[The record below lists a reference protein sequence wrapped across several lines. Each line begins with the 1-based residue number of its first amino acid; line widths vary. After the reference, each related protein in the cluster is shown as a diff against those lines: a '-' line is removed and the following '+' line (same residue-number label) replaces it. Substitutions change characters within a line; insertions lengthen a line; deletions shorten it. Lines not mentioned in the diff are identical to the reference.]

1 MAATEVVEQR
11 VSHFLMGLGLIGT
24 MTGPLLVVLHTMPA
38 AVFAGVF
45 FVVGVGASHILRIL
59 CLASSYDEQWGS
71 IESNGI
77 LQKFIYLQAEERFIQ
92 RDEPMLFVRRRK
104 IILYIGLQFFA
115 VAACV
120 AISHTLA
127 AIGFPVLIILLIPL
141 RILLVPRWFTLK
153 ELQILDDFTTTN
165 KMVLASLGGKPG
177 LPEHSKEDDWGLE
190 RQWSQSRHGV
200 PRQRAGSLH
209 R

>member
-1 MAATEVVEQR
+1 LQR
-11 VSHFLMGLGLIGT
+11 
-24 MTGPLLVVLHTMPA
+24 
-38 AVFAGVF
+38 
-45 FVVGVGASHILRIL
+45 
-59 CLASSYDEQWGS
+59 E
-71 IESNGI
+71 
-77 LQKFIYLQAEERFIQ
+77 KRFIQ
-92 RDEPMLFVRRRK
+92 RDEPLLQVRKRK
-104 IILYIGLQFFA
+104 ITLYISLQIFG

-153 ELQILDDFTTTN
+153 ELQVLDDFTATN
-165 KMVLASLGGKPG
+165 EIVLASLGGQPE
-177 LPEHSKEDDWGLE
+177 LPEHSKVEDWGLE
-190 RQWSQSRHGV
+190 RRRSEQRHGV